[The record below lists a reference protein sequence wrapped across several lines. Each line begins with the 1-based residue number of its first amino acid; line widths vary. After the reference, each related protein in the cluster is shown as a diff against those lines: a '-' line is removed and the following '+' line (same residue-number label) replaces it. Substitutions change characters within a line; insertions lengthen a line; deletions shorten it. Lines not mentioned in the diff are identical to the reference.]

1 MDCLLLTTILQ
12 INLSKIN
19 DENKEQQVLTKLFP
33 LLFSSLCIVVCN
45 KKVFLPCEKR
55 KKANCT
61 RKYYSN

>member
-12 INLSKIN
+12 INLSKTN
-19 DENKEQQVLTKLFP
+19 DENKESQGLTKLFHF
-33 LLFSSLCIVVCN
+33 LLCIVVCN

>member
-12 INLSKIN
+12 INLSKTN
-19 DENKEQQVLTKLFP
+19 DENKESQVLTKVFP
-33 LLFSSLCIVVCN
+33 FLLCIVVCN

>member
-12 INLSKIN
+12 INSSKLKY
-19 DENKEQQVLTKLFP
+19 ENKEHNVLSQLFP
-33 LLFSSLCIVVCN
+33 LLLSTLCIVVCN